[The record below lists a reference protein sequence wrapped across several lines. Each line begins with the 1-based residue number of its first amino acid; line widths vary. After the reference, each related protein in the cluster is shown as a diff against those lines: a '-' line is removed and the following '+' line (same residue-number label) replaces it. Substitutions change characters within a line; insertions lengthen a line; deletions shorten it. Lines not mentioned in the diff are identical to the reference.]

1 MKILHVIN
9 SLLIGGAEKLL
20 VDELPIMARQEHIE
34 LLVLN
39 GKNSPFMEK
48 IKKQGILI
56 NEINTWGGIYNPVN
70 IFYLRKYIKQ
80 FDIIHVHLFP
90 SQYWVSIAK
99 FLFGGRAQIVTTE
112 HSTSNKRFNHRWT
125 TWIDGCIYKQYQYIF
140 CISEGVRRAMEA
152 HLNGKQ
158 NKALVVVPN
167 GIDTKRFVSAEP
179 ISRKELNLTDKDVFI
194 LQVARFGEQKDQDCL
209 IRALTYLPDNY
220 VAVFAGD
227 GDRLKVCQQL
237 ARQLNVINRCRFLG
251 NRTDIPN
258 LWSSADIGVMSSHWE
273 GFGLSAVECM
283 ASGKPIL
290 VSDVEGLREVV
301 GNGELCFPAGDAKSL
316 AQKVRQLMANPDKY
330 KALSEHCY
338 QQAQKF
344 DIHSTISLY
353 LEYYKRIMQKSLNKE
368 L

>member
-1 MKILHVIN
+1 MKILHIIN

-48 IKKQGILI
+48 MIKQGILI
-56 NEINTWGGIYNPVN
+56 HEINTWGGIYNPVN

-99 FLFGGRAQIVTTE
+99 LLFGGRAQIVTTE
-112 HSTSNKRFNHRWT
+112 HSTSNKRFNHRLT
-125 TWIDGCIYKQYQYIF
+125 MMIDRCIYKQYKYIF

-167 GIDTKRFVSAEP
+167 GIDTKRFLSAEP
-179 ISRKELNLTDKDVFI
+179 ISRKELHLTDRDVFI

-209 IRALTYLPDNY
+209 IRALTYLPNNY

-237 ARQLNVINRCRFLG
+237 ACQLNVINRCRLLG
-251 NRTDIPN
+251 NRTDISN
-258 LWSSADIGVMSSHWE
+258 LWASADIGVMSSHWE

-283 ASGKPIL
+283 AARKPIL
-290 VSDVEGLREVV
+290 VSNVEGLSEVV
-301 GNGELCFPAGDAKSL
+301 GNEELCFTVGDAKSL

-330 KALSEHCY
+330 KALSEYCY
-338 QQAQKF
+338 LQAQKF
-344 DIHSTISLY
+344 DISKTVNHY
-353 LEYYKRIMQKSLNKE
+353 LSYYHLLMKK
-368 L
+368 

>member
-9 SLLIGGAEKLL
+9 SLQFGGAEKLL

-56 NEINTWGGIYNPVN
+56 HEINTWGGIYNPVN

-125 TWIDGCIYKQYQYIF
+125 MMIDRCIYKQYQYIF

-158 NKALVVVPN
+158 NKALAVVPN

-237 ARQLNVINRCRFLG
+237 ASQLNVINRCRFLS

-290 VSDVEGLREVV
+290 VSDVDGLREVV
-301 GNGELCFPAGDAKSL
+301 SNDELCFPVGDAKLL
-316 AQKVRQLMANPDKY
+316 AKKIQQLIENPDKY
-330 KALSEHCY
+330 KYLAEHCY

-344 DIHSTISLY
+344 DISMTVNHY
-353 LEYYKRIMQKSLNKE
+353 LSYYYLLMKQ
-368 L
+368 